1 VEVVDPLTPTEPD
14 DGETESIE
22 PELSTEVEQL
32 YLIVAGVFGII
43 LVIILVIIIV
53 CCCKKN

>member
-1 VEVVDPLTPTEPD
+1 MEVVEPVTPTGPD
-14 DGETESIE
+14 DGETDSTE

-32 YLIVAGVFGII
+32 YLTVAGVFGII